1 MVGHCFRKVYKNK
14 MKEIVWWKYKV
25 ATEMKQVILVY
36 LCILLFCIFRLL
48 IFLTL
53 NTQSGHWVNAGVWIT
68 VVAVVVDGVS
78 CLVFGLVLWS
88 FAWISTWYAA
98 VVVSIC
104 LVFVNLLT
112 YPLRVLASASFASY
126 PSLDSIVAQVF
137 S

>member
-1 MVGHCFRKVYKNK
+1 

-88 FAWISTWYAA
+88 FAWIST
-98 VVVSIC
+98 
-104 LVFVNLLT
+104 
-112 YPLRVLASASFASY
+112 
-126 PSLDSIVAQVF
+126 
-137 S
+137 